1 MKKTTTTRAT
11 HRGVEITVLSD
22 RIGNTTM
29 FCCTNGRSN
38 GSDQVQWYPT
48 QGEAIA
54 NERHTIDRSS
64 LEIRIHTADES
75 VRHYSE

>member
-1 MKKTTTTRAT
+1 MKRATTTRAT
-11 HRGVEITVLSD
+11 HRGVEIIVLSD

-38 GSDQVQWYPT
+38 GTDQEQWYPT

-54 NERHTIDRSS
+54 NERHAIDRSMGS
-64 LEIRIHTADES
+64 RGG
-75 VRHYSE
+75 